1 MELIK
6 VNLLH
11 KIRFRLLFVH
21 HNGTIRTFRVVLFI
35 LVRICCITSQY
46 NGTIRTRI
54 VKQIPRTVVPG
65 ICFVRVIVID
75 FNFVFVDYDCKF
87 FI

>member
-1 MELIK
+1 MFRWITK
-6 VNLLH
+6 AQNLFF
-11 KIRFRLLFVH
+11 KKWNTGFKFVWFFY
-21 HNGTIRTFRVVLFI
+21 HNGSIRIKT
-35 LVRICCITSQY
+35 
-46 NGTIRTRI
+46 